1 MSAGKAS
8 FLSANKTKIIFTI
21 IIVAGLLTAVLLW
34 PKPEE
39 PGPEGITLKII
50 TRHDTAIWEAFEPK
64 FLETDYAKEHNIVD
78 IQWVAPDPGLWKQ
91 VIEAGGVDV
100 AWGGGPT
107 LFDTMIGYGLLEP
120 LTGSNVLARVSQ
132 IGDTLAGAPMKRF
145 DGEGNILWV
154 AAAISSFGFTVNHPF
169 LETYDLPVPTRWSD
183 LANRTYASLLPKAT
197 ISMGNAPHTTSNT
210 RSYEIILQAFGWDE
224 GWSVLTRMA
233 GNAEIFSGSGISV
246 DVQSAVETGEVGI
259 AMSIDFYG
267 YTSVLRN
274 PECEYIIPSGESII
288 NGDPIALVNG
298 TSHKEEAEELIAWIL
313 SPEGQ
318 SIWLLENINRMPVV
332 EEAFETELGGTRP
345 DLYNLYQITI
355 SNIGIEFSDPL
366 ALSYENSLMLYFQSV
381 LTDVHEELVD
391 AWATLVD
398 AVNTGKITEARFQ
411 ELSYQLGLPV
421 SWEEGGEA
429 FQFTMEYAQSINDQ
443 VKTDPTFANQMAS
456 IWRDAARTQYATIR
470 DEVAD

>member
-1 MSAGKAS
+1 M
-8 FLSANKTKIIFTI
+8 
-21 IIVAGLLTAVLLW
+21 
-34 PKPEE
+34 
-39 PGPEGITLKII
+39 
-50 TRHDTAIWEAFEPK
+50 
-64 FLETDYAKEHNIVD
+64 
-78 IQWVAPDPGLWKQ
+78 
-91 VIEAGGVDV
+91 
-100 AWGGGPT
+100 
-107 LFDTMIGYGLLEP
+107 
-120 LTGSNVLARVSQ
+120 
-132 IGDTLAGAPMKRF
+132 
-145 DGEGNILWV
+145 
-154 AAAISSFGFTVNHPF
+154 
-169 LETYDLPVPTRWSD
+169 
-183 LANRTYASLLPKAT
+183 
-197 ISMGNAPHTTSNT
+197 
-210 RSYEIILQAFGWDE
+210 
-224 GWSVLTRMA
+224 TRMA

-274 PECEYIIPSGESII
+274 PECEYIIPIGGSII
-288 NGDPIALVNG
+288 NGDPIALVKG
-298 TSHKEEAEELIAWIL
+298 TSHREEAEGLIAWIL

-391 AWATLVD
+391 AWAALVD
-398 AVNTGKITEARFQ
+398 AVNTGKITETRFQ

-421 SWEEGGEA
+421 SWEEGGES

-456 IWRDAARTQYATIR
+456 IWRDAARTQYATIK